1 MHAVQLTSVRRL
13 NRLPQV
19 VRALLPD
26 VIVSAACQLS
36 VPNVACGSF
45 LTWSGALGRCG
56 PAPTTARS
64 AAPLCLL
71 HLRRAAE
78 EEGSCGPS
86 IGRKTQCWYW
96 CVPEVFA
103 VLESYPPTAGVQTGQ
118 EVNVGPPAHRAPHS
132 VALVTKHLILVTHD
146 LRWRQ
151 WVRQNETGVH
161 CRFIEKLRIKRRLQI
176 GASI

>member
-1 MHAVQLTSVRRL
+1 MLATTHCRPPLIAMHAWRTAAPTSMRRL
-13 NRLPQV
+13 DRLPQV

-26 VIVSAACQLS
+26 VIVSAARQLS

-78 EEGSCGPS
+78 EKGSCGPS

-96 CVPEVFA
+96 CVLEVLA
-103 VLESYPPTAGVQTGQ
+103 LLESYPPTAGVHMPRSRWVLPLTELPIRQHLGRSPQ
-118 EVNVGPPAHRAPHS
+118 SRYSQH
-132 VALVTKHLILVTHD
+132 ALEAVRLHD
-146 LRWRQ
+146 AIQ
-151 WVRQNETGVH
+151 
-161 CRFIEKLRIKRRLQI
+161 
-176 GASI
+176 